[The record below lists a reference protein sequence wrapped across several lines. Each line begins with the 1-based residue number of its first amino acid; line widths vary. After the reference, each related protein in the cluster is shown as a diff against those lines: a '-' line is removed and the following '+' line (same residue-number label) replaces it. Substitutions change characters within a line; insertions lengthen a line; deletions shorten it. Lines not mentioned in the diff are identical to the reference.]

1 MKKKIKLGLGSIIIT
16 ASITYLVQY
25 WFRHSGLEDKALNK
39 YDDIKNVFKGDNN

>member
-1 MKKKIKLGLGSIIIT
+1 MKKKIKLGLGSIVLT

-39 YDDIKNVFKGDNN
+39 YDDIKNIFTGEK